1 MNCIYISIFILSII
15 KVTKLSS
22 SSNVDI
28 EDFDSSY
35 YDGRDGKQ
43 GDVYIYVREVQGTIF
58 IYHHFIVFKEENQRG
73 GIIYEWGNN
82 GSSFYPTN
90 KIKGTECL
98 KLGFF
103 KQKDVYLAALEASN
117 KKNYEVH
124 NYNCNK
130 WTEFVAL
137 KLGVKVDVSQLFG
150 RKKLS
155 QEL

>member
-1 MNCIYISIFILSII
+1 MKYIYLSIFILLNI
-15 KVTKLSS
+15 KLIKLNS

-28 EDFDSSY
+28 QDFDSSY
-35 YDGRDGKQ
+35 YDGRDGKE
-43 GDVYIYVREVQGTIF
+43 GDVYIYVREVQGTIL

-82 GSSFYPTN
+82 GNSFYPTN
-90 KIKGTECL
+90 KIKGIQCL

-117 KKNYEVH
+117 KKNYKLYD
-124 NYNCNK
+124 YNCNK

-137 KLGVKVDVSQLFG
+137 KLGVKVNVSQLFG
-150 RKKLS
+150 CQKLS